1 VKLACSQLNT
11 TGSWWSW
18 TTFRPGRQAK
28 QPVHGGPHRVE
39 IRSRDRIRMT
49 QTTNLILLTT
59 FFAALII
66 YTNINFVDISNHFR
80 VQITRAG
87 HRRLEDSHEHQ
98 ILLTTLSLIL
108 FGSNLNFVDIPN
120 HLRIQIPVD
129 KSNQI
134 TELTHWQTTYSVSYM
149 KWKPQQNRS
158 APRSNSLK
166 TYIKNGNC
174 FECMR
179 PMIIKG

>member
-1 VKLACSQLNT
+1 
-11 TGSWWSW
+11 
-18 TTFRPGRQAK
+18 
-28 QPVHGGPHRVE
+28 
-39 IRSRDRIRMT
+39 MT

-149 KWKPQQNRS
+149 K
-158 APRSNSLK
+158 
-166 TYIKNGNC
+166 
-174 FECMR
+174 
-179 PMIIKG
+179 